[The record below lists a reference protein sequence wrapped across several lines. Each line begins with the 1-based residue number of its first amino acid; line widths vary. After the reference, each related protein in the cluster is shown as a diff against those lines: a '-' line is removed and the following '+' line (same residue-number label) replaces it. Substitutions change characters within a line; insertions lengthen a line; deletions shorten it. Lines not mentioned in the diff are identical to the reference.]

1 MEPMPP
7 FNAKYG
13 EMLGF
18 SGADVLLTLYFTATF
33 GMSSRT
39 QLIIPSMMQMLHTQ
53 SYVFLLIA
61 TIMAAISV
69 VASGIIEDLG
79 AGFAVTKPNSW
90 FLQLVNSSY
99 HVIQMQNY
107 NCSAYT

>member
-7 FNAKYG
+7 FNAKYR
-13 EMLGF
+13 EMLEF

-33 GMSSRT
+33 GMNLRT
-39 QLIIPSMMQMLHTQ
+39 QLIIPSMMQVSHTQ
-53 SYVFLLIA
+53 GYMFLLIA

-69 VASGIIEDLG
+69 VAAGIIEDLG
-79 AGFAVTKPNSW
+79 ASFAVTKPNFW

-99 HVIQMQNY
+99 HVVQMQIY
-107 NCSAYT
+107 NR